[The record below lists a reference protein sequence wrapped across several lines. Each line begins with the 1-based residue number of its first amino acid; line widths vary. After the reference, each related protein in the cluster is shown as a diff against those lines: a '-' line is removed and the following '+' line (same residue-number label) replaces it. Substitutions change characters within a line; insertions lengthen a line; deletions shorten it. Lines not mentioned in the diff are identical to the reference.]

1 MVVKNRWLFLFYIL
15 FAVGCS
21 ESEVVE
27 NPPQL
32 EVEQED
38 KLIAT
43 FERVTSR
50 MEIQDETL
58 LWSAGDEL
66 LVYSQSGNRL
76 FKIQGGEGRTS
87 AEFTGKLPKNPVGV
101 LLNSAE
107 LFPTLT
113 DSCLSITLPSTIK
126 NLDKCSLPMWTSW
139 SGNQVTLKHLTGV
152 LAVSMKNVPTNY
164 NQLNIA
170 SSEVITGAFQADVAQ
185 SEIMLVPASDNE
197 NNKEMSLDF
206 QHLVDADHDI
216 IYIPLPVG
224 TYSSLKIFVS
234 DGTDEFVLKQWK
246 NLEIKR
252 ADLYPVSCAYLVI
265 DGTTPSDVSNALDNE
280 LDIQDN
286 NSSTVTDLSAQIDFT
301 SEIIAD
307 ENSIVIPAS
316 VEEHY
321 ADVTLNF
328 LEKPVTTIENPLKI
342 EQNST
347 AEVGESSYSLSVNM
361 PSDAAIEHLDV
372 ETPRASIIL
381 NGGKYRKMTVTSALN
396 TLVVSADVTIDN
408 LVVKGGNVRIL
419 KGGKITGSITRSS
432 ENITQTYIILE
443 DGINKEEALPSGFS
457 SNDDFCVVYES
468 EYELRQL
475 IRQQAKVTLAK
486 NVVLCNPMEIS
497 SPINLDLN
505 GCSILNPSG
514 NVFVVVSGG
523 KLMLEDDNHEGIV
536 ECASGQHVVSLRGG
550 NVSVNGGTY
559 KGKIS
564 VETPSSQLKILGG
577 LFYGFDP
584 RAYVPAEFEVT
595 RLDETMDAYEVRPA
609 DWLQVSEGIYEIY
622 TAEGMR
628 QFASM
633 FESGNDFHGITIRLA
648 RSINMK
654 NEQWVPIGTESMPFK
669 GTFDGQGFAI
679 KNLQVY
685 ADDKFAGLF
694 AVVDDAT
701 IKNLRI
707 EGGEVKGSGQTRYV
721 GALVGYAR
729 GVIVINCHN
738 WGCRVIQQYSN
749 SSEAGKA
756 GGLAGYVSKN
766 ETKTS
771 LFMACSNT
779 GEVHS
784 SYCPAGIMGGGSG
797 AGTTIVACYN
807 LGNIV
812 CEVKSRMFA
821 GGIVADFG
829 GGNNNMTACFSD
841 CTIPK
846 GDTNGAII
854 GEAASSAPN
863 IHYAYSSNSSMKLI
877 GQVWSQL
884 NSTVGYASYQ
894 EAVPYLNK
902 GIEVYNWTA
911 LIPCEYTFAEGKTP
925 SLVYTKPSSNS
936 GMGADDWDNGG
947 IF

>member
-1 MVVKNRWLFLFYIL
+1 MKNKWLFLFYIL

-27 NPPQL
+27 NPPQPDQP
-32 EVEQED
+32 EMEQED

-66 LVYSQSGNRL
+66 LVYSKSGNSL
-76 FKIQGGEGRTS
+76 FKIQGGEGQAS

-107 LFPTLT
+107 LSPSLK

-139 SGNQVTLKHLTGV
+139 SGNQVILKHLTGL

-164 NQLNIA
+164 NRLHIA
-170 SSEVITGAFQADVAQ
+170 SSEVITGAFQADISQ

-206 QHLVDADHDI
+206 QHLVDADHDM
-216 IYIPLPVG
+216 IYLPLPVG
-224 TYSSLKIFVS
+224 TYSTLKISVS

-252 ADLYPVSCAYLVI
+252 ADLYPVSCTYLVI

-280 LDIQDN
+280 LDVQDN
-286 NSSTVTDLSAQIDFT
+286 NSSSITDLSAQIDFA
-301 SEIIAD
+301 SEIVAD

-321 ADVTLNF
+321 ADITLNF

-361 PSDAAIEHLDV
+361 PADADIEHLDIK
-372 ETPRASIIL
+372 TPRASIIL
-381 NGGKYRKMTVTSALN
+381 NGGKYRQMTVTSALN
-396 TLVVSADVTIDN
+396 TFVVSADVTIDN
-408 LVVKGGNVRIL
+408 LVVKGGNIRIL

-432 ENITQTYIILE
+432 ENITQTFIILE

-468 EYELRQL
+468 EYELRQR

-514 NVFVVVSGG
+514 DVFVVVSGG
-523 KLMLEDDNHEGIV
+523 NLMLEDDNHEGIV
-536 ECASGQHVVSLRGG
+536 ECAAGQHVVSLRGG
-550 NVSVNGGTY
+550 NASVYGGTY
-559 KGKIS
+559 KGKIR
-564 VETPSSQLKILGG
+564 VETPSSQLKIVGG
-577 LFYGFDP
+577 MFYGFNP
-584 RAYVPAEFEVT
+584 RAYVPDEFEVI
-595 RLDETMDAYEVRPA
+595 RLDETMEAYEVRPA

-622 TAEGMR
+622 TTGGMR

-654 NEQWVPIGTESMPFK
+654 NEQWVPIGTEAMPFK

-685 ADDKFAGLF
+685 SDEKYVGMF
-694 AVVDDAT
+694 AVADGAT
-701 IKNLRI
+701 FKNLRI
-707 EGGEVKGSGQTRYV
+707 EGGEVKGGGQTGYV
-721 GALVGYAR
+721 GALVAHAR

-738 WGCRVIQQYSN
+738 LGCRVIQQYSKE
-749 SSEAGKA
+749 SGKA
-756 GGLAGYVSKN
+756 GGLAGGVYKS
-766 ETKTS
+766 ETRTS
-771 LFMACSNT
+771 IFIACSNT

-784 SYCPAGIMGGGSG
+784 SYCPAGIMGGGFG

-807 LGNIV
+807 LGNIFS
-812 CEVKSRMFA
+812 EAKGRMFA
-821 GGIVADFG
+821 SGIVADFG
-829 GGNNNMTACFSD
+829 GGNNMTACFTD

-846 GDTNGAII
+846 HITNGAII
-854 GEAASSAPN
+854 GDVMTNTSD
-863 IHYAYSSNSSMKLI
+863 IHYSYSANLSMKLI
-877 GQVWSQL
+877 GQVYAEL

-902 GIEVYNWTA
+902 GIEEYNWTA

-925 SLVYTKPSSNS
+925 SLVYTKPSSDS
-936 GMGADDWDNGG
+936 GMGADDWGNGG